1 MQVGEISE
9 RTGVSV
15 RAIRYYERAGLLPA
29 TRRQNGYRD
38 FGPSAVERVRAI
50 RDLLETGFTL
60 ADVTA
65 LAECLLSAEEG
76 GALDSGCSGR
86 TAAMYR
92 EKLAKIDV
100 QIRTLRQLRQR
111 VEERLAAI
119 DEGRGMRDA
128 G

>member
-29 TRRQNGYRD
+29 RRRENGYREFD
-38 FGPSAVERVRAI
+38 PSAVERVRAI

-65 LAECLLSAEEG
+65 LAPCLLSAAD
-76 GALDSGCSGR
+76 GATPGSDCGSR

-92 EKLAKIDV
+92 EKLAKIDA
-100 QIRTLRQLRQR
+100 QMRTLGQLRQR
-111 VEERLAAI
+111 IEERLAEI
-119 DEGRGMRDA
+119 EPS
-128 G
+128 

>member
-29 TRRQNGYRD
+29 TRRDNGYRD
-38 FGPSAVERVRAI
+38 FDPSAVERVRAI

-65 LAECLLSAEEG
+65 LAPCLLDADDGAPSA
-76 GALDSGCSGR
+76 DCSGR
-86 TAAMYR
+86 TARMYR
-92 EKLAKIDV
+92 EKLAKIDA
-100 QIRTLRQLRQR
+100 QIRTLRQLRGR
-111 VEERLAAI
+111 IEERLTA
-119 DEGRGMRDA
+119 MSS
-128 G
+128 

>member
-29 TRRQNGYRD
+29 RRRENGYRD
-38 FGPSAVERVRAI
+38 FDPSAVERVRAI

-65 LAECLLSAEEG
+65 LAPCLLSADED
-76 GALDSGCSGR
+76 GALAPDCSDR
-86 TAAMYR
+86 TARLYR
-92 EKLAKIDV
+92 EKLSKIDA
-100 QIRTLRQLRQR
+100 QIRTLRQLRR
-111 VEERLAAI
+111 RIEERLAAI
-119 DEGRGMRDA
+119 PQPLS
-128 G
+128 